1 MLYLVVDILY
11 KFYVLLREFRSMR
24 LTGNVGE
31 MLVNVE
37 VKIEISMLLLDIKK

>member
-1 MLYLVVDILY
+1 
-11 KFYVLLREFRSMR
+11 MR

-37 VKIEISMLLLDIKK
+37 VKIEISMLLLDIKKWEKTLQTSPIKLGVQNES